1 MVCVL
6 LFAYRKSMDR
16 LASAAVT
23 PAATSILPAL
33 LTVVVLVG
41 VAEGVG
47 VGGVGVGAGVGV
59 GVGAG
64 VGVGVG
70 VGVGAGVGTDLV
82 PPLGATVKT
91 GVCTF
96 ATAAVT
102 PCAAASLFKLSTK
115 EVPFWT

>member
-1 MVCVL
+1 
-6 LFAYRKSMDR
+6 MDR

-47 VGGVGVGAGVGV
+47 VGGV

-115 EVPFWT
+115 EVPVWT